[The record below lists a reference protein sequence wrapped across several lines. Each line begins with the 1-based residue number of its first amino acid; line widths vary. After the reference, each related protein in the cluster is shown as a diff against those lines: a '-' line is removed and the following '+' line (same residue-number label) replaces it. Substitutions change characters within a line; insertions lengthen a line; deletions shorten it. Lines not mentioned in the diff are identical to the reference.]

1 MIDIVECNNYPESA
15 HYDEF
20 MEYLNKDKSTAWH
33 YDASNIIANIDEFDN
48 DALFEGSIITFGDNN
63 HASVVNPINNDE
75 QYFNNPILA
84 FEYHNQYYLIM
95 LPKNSAELN
104 NVSIKVPSNNIW
116 LMMSGRYISIPPVS
130 LRGSTVPSTGTNY
143 GYDLGNE
150 IVDVESITKSM
161 MTKDDVQHALNSAT
175 YQEPKSAESE
185 FKPEFE
191 LTGEKQEIHWMTDQ
205 LGDNDAE
212 EDVVYKAFYHYQ
224 NDAMGLIPIYEIANE
239 LTRTETILVNT
250 EDDPIPEGVLQI
262 IDKDGNVVDSWST
275 TDEWHITWGLTEGEE
290 YTIHQVST
298 PYPYRVAQDDT
309 FEVLEREITYVKV
322 INDKVKDVT
331 ISKTVSGS
339 GANTNDVSNYHVTI
353 TNGEHN
359 VNHVVETPNGNLTL
373 TTDNTGSGELDFTMK
388 HNESVKI
395 KGVYKDAVVT
405 VTESAN
411 RYVASYQVDNGTR
424 TINPTNNMDLT
435 STITMGDNDISI
447 AFENTLTMILP
458 TGVYLTLMDIL
469 PFIMLGLC
477 LAGMAVIYRKNKT
490 KKINL
495 VK

>member
-1 MIDIVECNNYPESA
+1 
-15 HYDEF
+15 
-20 MEYLNKDKSTAWH
+20 
-33 YDASNIIANIDEFDN
+33 
-48 DALFEGSIITFGDNN
+48 
-63 HASVVNPINNDE
+63 
-75 QYFNNPILA
+75 
-84 FEYHNQYYLIM
+84 
-95 LPKNSAELN
+95 
-104 NVSIKVPSNNIW
+104 
-116 LMMSGRYISIPPVS
+116 
-130 LRGSTVPSTGTNY
+130 
-143 GYDLGNE
+143 
-150 IVDVESITKSM
+150 
-161 MTKDDVQHALNSAT
+161 
-175 YQEPKSAESE
+175 
-185 FKPEFE
+185 
-191 LTGEKQEIHWMTDQ
+191 MTDQ

-339 GANTNDVSNYHVTI
+339 GANTNDVFNYHVTI

-373 TTDNTGSGELDFTMK
+373 TTDNTGSGSLDFTMK

-411 RYVASYQVDNGTR
+411 KYVASYKVDNGER
-424 TINPTNNMDLT
+424 TTNPTNNMDIT
-435 STITMGDNDISI
+435 STITMGDANVSI

-477 LAGMAVIYRKNKT
+477 LAGMAVVYRKNKT